1 MSQAKVTHY
10 ELLPTQYDFLFGFDK
25 EKLKGEKMEQISIEQ
40 KMLMTLLGAEL
51 AKNGKDLSD
60 LSQLLIDIESTND
73 VGQIFKIITK
83 YFPKQVK

>member
-1 MSQAKVTHY
+1 
-10 ELLPTQYDFLFGFDK
+10 
-25 EKLKGEKMEQISIEQ
+25 MEQISIEQ

-83 YFPKQVK
+83 YFPKTSKIKLC

>member
-1 MSQAKVTHY
+1 MATKQQAQPV
-10 ELLPTQYDFLFGFDK
+10 LVLVVDK
-25 EKLKGEKMEQISIEQ
+25 KLKGEKMEQISIEQ

-73 VGQIFKIITK
+73 VGQIFKIIAK
-83 YFPKQVK
+83 YFPKQAK

>member
-1 MSQAKVTHY
+1 
-10 ELLPTQYDFLFGFDK
+10 
-25 EKLKGEKMEQISIEQ
+25 MEQISIEQ

-83 YFPKQVK
+83 YFPNQVK

>member
-1 MSQAKVTHY
+1 
-10 ELLPTQYDFLFGFDK
+10 
-25 EKLKGEKMEQISIEQ
+25 MEQISIEQ
-40 KMLMTLLGAEL
+40 KMLMALLGAEL

-83 YFPKQVK
+83 YFPKQAK

>member
-1 MSQAKVTHY
+1 
-10 ELLPTQYDFLFGFDK
+10 
-25 EKLKGEKMEQISIEQ
+25 MEQISIEQ

-73 VGQIFKIITK
+73 VGKIFKIITK

>member
-1 MSQAKVTHY
+1 MATKQQAQLV
-10 ELLPTQYDFLFGFDK
+10 LVLVVDK
-25 EKLKGEKMEQISIEQ
+25 KLKGEKMEQISIEQ

>member
-1 MSQAKVTHY
+1 
-10 ELLPTQYDFLFGFDK
+10 
-25 EKLKGEKMEQISIEQ
+25 MEQISIEQ

-83 YFPKQVK
+83 YIQKQVK

>member
-1 MSQAKVTHY
+1 
-10 ELLPTQYDFLFGFDK
+10 
-25 EKLKGEKMEQISIEQ
+25 MEQISIEQ

-83 YFPKQVK
+83 YFPKQAK

>member
-1 MSQAKVTHY
+1 
-10 ELLPTQYDFLFGFDK
+10 
-25 EKLKGEKMEQISIEQ
+25 MEQISIEQ
-40 KMLMTLLGAEL
+40 KMLMTLIGAEL

>member
-1 MSQAKVTHY
+1 
-10 ELLPTQYDFLFGFDK
+10 
-25 EKLKGEKMEQISIEQ
+25 MEQISIEQ

-83 YFPKQVK
+83 R

>member
-1 MSQAKVTHY
+1 
-10 ELLPTQYDFLFGFDK
+10 
-25 EKLKGEKMEQISIEQ
+25 MEQISIEQ

-73 VGQIFKIITK
+73 VGQIFKIIVK
-83 YFPKQVK
+83 YFPKQAK

>member
-1 MSQAKVTHY
+1 
-10 ELLPTQYDFLFGFDK
+10 
-25 EKLKGEKMEQISIEQ
+25 MEQISIEQ

-83 YFPKQVK
+83 YFPKHVK

>member
-1 MSQAKVTHY
+1 
-10 ELLPTQYDFLFGFDK
+10 
-25 EKLKGEKMEQISIEQ
+25 MEQISIEQ

-83 YFPKQVK
+83 YFRIICLCIIRHLC

>member
-1 MSQAKVTHY
+1 
-10 ELLPTQYDFLFGFDK
+10 
-25 EKLKGEKMEQISIEQ
+25 MEQISIEQ

-83 YFPKQVK
+83 YFPKKVK

>member
-1 MSQAKVTHY
+1 
-10 ELLPTQYDFLFGFDK
+10 
-25 EKLKGEKMEQISIEQ
+25 MEQISIEQ

-83 YFPKQVK
+83 YLPKQVK